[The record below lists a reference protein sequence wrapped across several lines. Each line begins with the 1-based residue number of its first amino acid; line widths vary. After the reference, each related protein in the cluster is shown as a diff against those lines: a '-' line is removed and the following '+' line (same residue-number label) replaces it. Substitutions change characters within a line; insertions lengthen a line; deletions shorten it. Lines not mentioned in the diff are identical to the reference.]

1 MTVRQTS
8 KAAYE
13 SCPTINQQHDV
24 LQALRVLGESC
35 IADIA
40 ETLGWQRSTVSGRM
54 NELKG
59 VGKIVFVGKRKSHTT
74 NILSEFWRSTEYQPS
89 LF

>member
-13 SCPTINQQHDV
+13 NLATTNQMQDV

-40 ETLGWQRSTVSGRM
+40 ESLDWQRSTVSGRL
-54 NELKG
+54 NDLKKLG
-59 VGKIVFVGKRKSHTT
+59 RIRFVGKRKSHTT
-74 NILSEFWRSTEYQPS
+74 NITSEFWRSTEYQQQ